1 MSNIGIYFYNSFLL
15 VFTCFLNLHC
25 AGSKTKTSQVDTH
38 QIRLE
43 PIAETMQNEIL
54 PKTEKV
60 LIKDGR
66 SQTSTPSLIEN
77 TSAAHDHSKKPPVL
91 IKNK

>member
-1 MSNIGIYFYNSFLL
+1 MSNIGIYFYNSLLL
-15 VFTCFLNLHC
+15 VFMCFLNFHC

-43 PIAETMQNEIL
+43 PIAETMQNEML
-54 PKTEKV
+54 TKTEKV

-66 SQTSTPSLIEN
+66 SQTSSQSLIEN
-77 TSAAHDHSKKPPVL
+77 TIAADDHSKKNGL
-91 IKNK
+91 S